1 MHDGSM
7 RMIPDQ
13 VSPTTKSQAER
24 QLFARLRRIED
35 TDWYYVLHSLN
46 LSEHAWKRMSEID
59 FLLVGPRGIYVI
71 EVKGG
76 YVSCRQGI
84 WEFTDRYG
92 HVHRRNESPFSQA
105 RSAMFALEARLRKAV
120 PSALLSRVTFGYGV
134 AFPDC
139 DFNVHSVEWA
149 PETVLDRRQLDRP
162 DGVRRSLGR
171 LAAYWRAKPGGRDA
185 LLDAAEAETLLV
197 ALRPDFDTVPT
208 LRQIASAVESE
219 LVGLTAT
226 QYRALDASARN
237 ERLIFE
243 GGAGTGKTMLA
254 AEMCRRHAAD
264 GRSVLFTCRSE
275 TLAGFVRAQ
284 PGMADVTV
292 LAFGHLTA
300 RTSERWRVC

>member
-1 MHDGSM
+1 
-7 RMIPDQ
+7 
-13 VSPTTKSQAER
+13 
-24 QLFARLRRIED
+24 
-35 TDWYYVLHSLN
+35 
-46 LSEHAWKRMSEID
+46 
-59 FLLVGPRGIYVI
+59 
-71 EVKGG
+71 
-76 YVSCRQGI
+76 
-84 WEFTDRYG
+84 
-92 HVHRRNESPFSQA
+92 
-105 RSAMFALEARLRKAV
+105 
-120 PSALLSRVTFGYGV
+120 
-134 AFPDC
+134 
-139 DFNVHSVEWA
+139 
-149 PETVLDRRQLDRP
+149 DRRQLDRA

-185 LLDAAEAETLLV
+185 LLDAGEAETLLV

-284 PGMADVTV
+284 PGMA
-292 LAFGHLTA
+292 
-300 RTSERWRVC
+300 